1 MQLVRYLPASLI
13 IFIITLLS
21 IIGPFSTDMYLPGLP
36 EIVKYFN
43 TTEAILNAT
52 LYGFV
57 FTQALGILLLGPIS
71 DKYGR
76 KPVLLG
82 SIVVYIISSVLCGVC
97 PNIAAFIICRLIQ
110 GFAAG
115 GLMVISTALIKD
127 CFQEKIRDKAL
138 TLVMVFSVIG
148 PLLSPILG
156 SWLIDIVNWQA
167 TLVFPGLLM
176 ILGLVLSLFLGES
189 LPKDEKFTGSIAS
202 VLLHM
207 GTLCKNKPFTYFLIS
222 MGIFSLP
229 FLAYLSVSA
238 YIMEDGFGISK
249 MAYSLFLGANVII
262 GTLGMIVVQKATKK
276 TGPKSTARVILISC
290 ILSGI
295 LMLVFGHLNEFVF
308 IACFIPCAIAAITA
322 RPYALGILLRQYD
335 KDTGAV
341 SALFNFALIFLGC
354 VGMILGTL
362 PWSSYVNGL
371 GICILGTGIISLVF
385 WILLKAGGMKLKGM
399 E

>member
-1 MQLVRYLPASLI
+1 MHLVRFLPASLI

-127 CFQEKIRDKAL
+127 CFQEKNQRQGAYVSYGL
-138 TLVMVFSVIG
+138 FGNRAS
-148 PLLSPILG
+148 
-156 SWLIDIVNWQA
+156 LI
-167 TLVFPGLLM
+167 THSRL
-176 ILGLVLSLFLGES
+176 
-189 LPKDEKFTGSIAS
+189 
-202 VLLHM
+202 
-207 GTLCKNKPFTYFLIS
+207 
-222 MGIFSLP
+222 
-229 FLAYLSVSA
+229 
-238 YIMEDGFGISK
+238 
-249 MAYSLFLGANVII
+249 MAY
-262 GTLGMIVVQKATKK
+262 
-276 TGPKSTARVILISC
+276 
-290 ILSGI
+290 
-295 LMLVFGHLNEFVF
+295 
-308 IACFIPCAIAAITA
+308 
-322 RPYALGILLRQYD
+322 
-335 KDTGAV
+335 
-341 SALFNFALIFLGC
+341 
-354 VGMILGTL
+354 
-362 PWSSYVNGL
+362 
-371 GICILGTGIISLVF
+371 
-385 WILLKAGGMKLKGM
+385 
-399 E
+399 